1 METDGYVIYRN
12 KISPEEQAYA
22 LSCIGDKVD
31 YTKLKHF
38 IDTIFLPKTG
48 IKDPIYVKARFS
60 NNNNSIDASLL
71 HSDVYNY
78 TDKPMHIY
86 TGLVYFDKAEME
98 LIPGSHLIP
107 NTSFEQRNK
116 DVAVIHMNPGD
127 VLVFNARLSHRG
139 INFNQGDRRLLQ
151 VFEIFKK
158 DDFEKHG
165 KNYITVDTSFE
176 KGAKKNA
183 LYYLSQYPWLIDCIN
198 AIVHWF
204 HYYDIKY
211 VVALMDLPPW
221 EKKGK
226 YITYEPGGRVYY
238 KDGLKDDMNVNVVFE
253 KTTLV
258 KYSHFYLYIL
268 LFLVVVGLGVRFV
281 LRKR

>member
-31 YTKLKHF
+31 YTKLKYF
-38 IDTIFLPKTG
+38 IDTMFIPKIG
-48 IKDPIYVKARFS
+48 INDPVYVKARLS

-78 TDKPMHIY
+78 TDKPMNIY

-116 DVAVIHMNPGD
+116 DIALIRMNPGD
-127 VLVFNARLSHRG
+127 ILIFNARLSHRG
-139 INFNQGDRRLLQ
+139 VNFNKGNRRLLQ
-151 VFEIFKK
+151 VFEIFTKE
-158 DDFEKHG
+158 DFEKYG
-165 KNYITVDTSFE
+165 KTYITVDTSFQ
-176 KGAKKNA
+176 KKTKKNL
-183 LYYLSQYPWLIDCIN
+183 LYYISQYPWLIN
-198 AIVHWF
+198 FVNMIVHWL

-211 VVALMDLPPW
+211 IVSLMDLPPW
-221 EKKGK
+221 EKDGT
-226 YITYEPGGRVYY
+226 YVTYEPGGRVYY
-238 KDGLKDDMNVNVVFE
+238 TDGLEDDLNINVVFE
-253 KTTLV
+253 KTKIV
-258 KYSHFYLYIL
+258 RYSHFYLYIL
-268 LFLVVVGLGVRFV
+268 LFLIVSCIVIHFIV
-281 LRKR
+281 K